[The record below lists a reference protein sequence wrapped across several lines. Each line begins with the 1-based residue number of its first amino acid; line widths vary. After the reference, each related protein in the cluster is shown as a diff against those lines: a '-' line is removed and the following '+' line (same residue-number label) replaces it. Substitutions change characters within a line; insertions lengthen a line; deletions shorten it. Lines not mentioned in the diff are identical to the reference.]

1 METPGKAAGKAMN
14 GRAAVQ
20 RRDRESAARLEVRLL
35 GSFEVGYR
43 GRPPLRF
50 ESRRT
55 RALLAYLVCHPD
67 RALPRESL
75 GALLWPEAD
84 PTTSRHNLRQ
94 AFYNLRQTL
103 TPPAGNQS
111 PLTTRHDSLAFTPPP
126 GAWIDLAVFAEALRR
141 GREPHGVIEPRALAR
156 AVEVYGGDF
165 LAGFWFPGGTDFEAW
180 LLAEQERWREAA
192 VAALTDLVEHHLR
205 HGGYGAGIDYA
216 RRLQAMEPLA
226 EEPHRQLMRLYAL
239 SGRRGRAIAVYESLR
254 CLLATELD
262 VAPTPETTLLYRRIL
277 AQEQPAPVIARE
289 GPDARAYR
297 SAGSGAAV
305 R

>member
-1 METPGKAAGKAMN
+1 MGTAGKAAGKAMN
-14 GRAAVQ
+14 GRTAVQ

-43 GRPPLRF
+43 GRPPLCF

-55 RALLAYLVCHPD
+55 RALLAYLLCHPD
-67 RALPRESL
+67 RAVPRESL

-84 PTTSRHNLRQ
+84 AATSRHNLRQ

-103 TPPAGNQS
+103 TPPAGGSS

-141 GREPHGVIEPRALAR
+141 GHDPRGGIEPRALAR

-165 LAGFWFPGGTDFEAW
+165 LAGFWFPGGTIFEEW

-192 VAALTDLVEHHLR
+192 VAALTDLVEHYLR
-205 HGGYGAGIDYA
+205 HGGYGAGIEHA
-216 RRLQAMEPLA
+216 RRLQTIEPLA

-239 SGRRGRAIAVYESLR
+239 SGRRGRAVAVYESLR
-254 CLLATELD
+254 CLLATELE
-262 VAPTPETTLLYRRIL
+262 VAPMPETTQLYRRIL
-277 AQEQPAPVIARE
+277 AQELPSPAIARE
-289 GPDARAYR
+289 TPGARGYR
-297 SAGSGAAV
+297 SAGSGAAA

>member
-1 METPGKAAGKAMN
+1 MN

-75 GALLWPEAD
+75 GALLWPEVD
-84 PTTSRHNLRQ
+84 PATSRHNLRQ
-94 AFYNLRQTL
+94 AFYNLRHTL
-103 TPPAGNQS
+103 TPPAGGAS

-126 GAWIDLAVFAEALRR
+126 GAWIDLAIFTDALRR
-141 GREPHGVIEPRALAR
+141 ARSLQDGIDPGELAR

-165 LAGFWFPGGTDFEAW
+165 LAGFWFPGGTAFEEW
-180 LLAEQERWREAA
+180 LVAEQERWREAA

-205 HGGYGAGIDYA
+205 HGGYGLGIDYA
-216 RRLQAMEPLA
+216 RRLQTIEPLA

-239 SGRRGRAIAVYESLR
+239 SGRRGRVVAVYESLR
-254 CLLATELD
+254 RLLATELD
-262 VAPTPETTLLYRRIL
+262 VAPMPETTLLYRRIL
-277 AQEQPAPVIARE
+277 AQEQPAPAIARE
-289 GPDARAYR
+289 GPDARGYR
-297 SAGSGAAV
+297 SVGSGAAA